1 MNIALRYDPPAK
13 TGAGRGAGQ
22 RVPRVRPACRRKR
35 HVLLPRRGASPRPG
49 RDAAPS
55 SCWKAQSSSEA
66 VWHEHTA
73 LPPSTSRLP
82 PFSGLRRSSE
92 AVRHEHT
99 WRNLAPS
106 PRHVPRPRRFPSW
119 DTAPHRQTSKLEV
132 AGAEARPHERASA
145 SRRVLAFQAPA
156 VLLCGQGNSARG
168 FRQQLCTRG
177 E

>member
-1 MNIALRYDPPAK
+1 MIHPRRPGPVAAQGSECPAC
-13 TGAGRGAGQ
+13 GRPAGGRGMFSCRGAGPARGPAEMPRLLPAGRHRVAQ
-22 RVPRVRPACRRKR
+22 RRSGMSTLLCRPALR
-35 HVLLPRRGASPRPG
+35 VF
-49 RDAAPS
+49 
-55 SCWKAQSSSEA
+55 
-66 VWHEHTA
+66 
-73 LPPSTSRLP
+73 P

>member
-1 MNIALRYDPPAK
+1 MIHPRRPGPVAAQGSECPAC
-13 TGAGRGAGQ
+13 GRPAGGRGMLSCRGAGPA
-22 RVPRVRPACRRKR
+22 RGPAEMPR
-35 HVLLPRRGASPRPG
+35 LLPAG
-49 RDAAPS
+49 R
-55 SCWKAQSSSEA
+55 QSSSEA

-156 VLLCGQGNSARG
+156 VLLCGQGNGARG